1 MEMEKYFVNDMKELL
16 QTNNILLFIILLLKV
31 Y

>member
-1 MEMEKYFVNDMKELL
+1 MGI
-16 QTNNILLFIILLLKV
+16 NNILLFIILGIIVIKSLIWKGMTTI